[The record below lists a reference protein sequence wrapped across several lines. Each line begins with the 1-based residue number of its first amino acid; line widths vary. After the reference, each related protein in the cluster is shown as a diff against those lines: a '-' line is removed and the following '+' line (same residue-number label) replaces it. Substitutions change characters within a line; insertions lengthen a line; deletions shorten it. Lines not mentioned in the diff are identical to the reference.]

1 MVTKRNL
8 LRVFVVSLD
17 RCLVSSFR
25 DRVICHRV
33 VPFANVRFLS
43 DLGTVRDLWIVG
55 FVV

>member
-1 MVTKRNL
+1 M
-8 LRVFVVSLD
+8 
-17 RCLVSSFR
+17 SSFR